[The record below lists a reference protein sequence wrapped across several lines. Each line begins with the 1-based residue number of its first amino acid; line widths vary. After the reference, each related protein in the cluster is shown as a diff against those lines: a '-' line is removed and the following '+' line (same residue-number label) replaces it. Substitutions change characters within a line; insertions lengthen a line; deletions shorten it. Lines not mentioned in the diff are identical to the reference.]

1 MYPNQPQQPETPPS
15 PLPSDYLNQ
24 IAPQAPKRMPF
35 KLGIKQVALLGGA
48 LILLVIILSVV
59 VNSIAGGSRQP
70 LERLSARLTA
80 TESVV
85 VDAQSNLKSSQL
97 RSLNSNLKIYMT
109 NTNRDVTAPLLT
121 AGIESK
127 KISASIVTSESTDS
141 LTARLENARLNAV
154 YDRTY
159 AREMSYQLSTLLTLM
174 NQIYG
179 STNNQQL
186 KTFLKSSYD
195 NLVPTQKSFAD
206 FSTAE

>member
-1 MYPNQPQQPETPPS
+1 MYPNQPEQPTSTPP

-35 KLGIKQVALLGGA
+35 TLGIKQVAVLGVA

-59 VNSIAGGSRQP
+59 VSSIAGGSRQP

-80 TESVV
+80 TEAVV

-109 NTNRDVTAPLLT
+109 NTNRDVTTPLLA
-121 AGIESK
+121 AGIDTK
-127 KISASIVTSESTDS
+127 KISESVLKSESTDQ
-141 LTARLENARLNAV
+141 LTTRLENARLNAV